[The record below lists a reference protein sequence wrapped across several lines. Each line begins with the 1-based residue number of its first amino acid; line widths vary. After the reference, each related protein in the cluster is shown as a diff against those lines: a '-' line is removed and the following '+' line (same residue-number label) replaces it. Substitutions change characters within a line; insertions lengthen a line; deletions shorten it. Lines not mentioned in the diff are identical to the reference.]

1 MPPRLTAAPATSGRA
16 PPPGTRRRLSL
27 HARLWLLVAA
37 VAVPLLG
44 LGSEAIWAGYQSART
59 RAGNELVDEAR
70 TRALALDG
78 MFAATRAVLVTLA
91 NAPSLAAGDST
102 DFAQRLRAA
111 SAALPG
117 HPPLAL
123 WSADATLLASS
134 ADGSAAGNKALAGNE
149 KLATLVRRTAAS
161 GREEISP
168 LPPAANAPFWHT
180 AMALPLSAGRSGE
193 NPGRVLTASLG
204 SGLGAALPRRQAD
217 APGEDIVAA
226 IIAPDGT
233 LVART
238 PGRESASGKAAP
250 LLAHPALLEHLRREP
265 FGLIVDAAT
274 RAGVPGVRAF
284 ARAPQSGFAVTLV
297 VPQARF
303 EGPLRAALARL
314 LGFGSVLLLGG
325 LAAAYLLAR
334 GIVRAVGRVT
344 RVAAEG
350 GDTGLPELDRLATI
364 LSREE
369 AARRQA
375 QAAQEAEHG
384 ELIDVLGSI
393 GDAFYAIDSGWHV
406 AFANRRALELFDR
419 SEADLL
425 GRPLLAALPEL
436 QGSLNIARYREV
448 MTDGTSRAF
457 RALSPVMGRWTD
469 YTVYPRRGGGVAIYL
484 RDISAQV
491 AAEQALRGSE
501 ARLRLAQRIGG
512 VGSFE
517 WTPDSGRIAISEEFA
532 ALHGLPPG
540 RTTLERDDLIELVH
554 SRDRDGFEADLQRVL
569 HAGPTFDLGY
579 RIVRAADGETR
590 WMVGRG
596 EVFRSETG
604 AVTRVVGVVQDVS
617 ETREAQRHQDEALA
631 VLNSLLDNA
640 PIGLAFFDRAHRA
653 ARLNGAVARLAG
665 RPVEALLGRP
675 PGELLGDPSDRLEH
689 VVEAVFRSGAPISDI
704 ELTASV
710 DGQARLWLA
719 GFYPV
724 PDPDGGVLWVGA
736 VVADITERRRDQQ
749 QLHRLNETLEARVK
763 SEVAAREDAQN
774 RLAHA
779 ERMQALGQLAGGMAH
794 DFNNVLQAVS
804 GCAALIGRRPDKPEN
819 VQRLARRIIDAAERG
834 GATTRRLLAFARRD
848 ELRAE
853 AIAPAALLGGLR
865 EMIAPVLGS
874 AMRLEVVCEDG
885 LPPVLAD
892 RGQLET
898 VLVNLAVNARDA
910 MPEGGRLEVSAR
922 REDVAPREEH
932 PAALKPGP
940 YLRLAVADSGRG
952 MDAATLARATEP
964 FFTTKAK
971 GKGTGLGLA
980 MARGFAEQSGGGLML
995 ESAPGQGTT
1004 VTLWLP
1010 TGSAFPAPA
1019 RAPTPT
1025 AASARRILL
1034 VDDDRLV
1041 RETVAAQL
1049 GDAGYTVSSAAG
1061 GEAALDMLKGDAA
1074 PDLLLTDFSMPGMN
1088 GLALIRAARLRRP
1101 GLPALLL
1108 TGYAGEAEELAA
1120 GLPERFALLRK
1131 PAGQNELVARIEA
1144 LLGT

>member
-1 MPPRLTAAPATSGRA
+1 MSSRPTAAPASSGRA
-16 PPPGTRRRLSL
+16 PPGTGGRLSL
-27 HARLWLLVAA
+27 RVRLWLLVAA

-44 LGSEAIWAGYQSART
+44 LGSEAIWSGYQTARI
-59 RAGNELVDEAR
+59 RAGDELVDEAR
-70 TRALALDG
+70 ARALALDG
-78 MFAATRAVLVTLA
+78 TLAATQAVLVTLA
-91 NAPSLAAGDST
+91 HAPSLAAGDSAG
-102 DFAQRLRAA
+102 FAQRLRAA
-111 SAALPG
+111 SAALPD
-117 HPPLAL
+117 HSPLAL
-123 WSADATLLASS
+123 WSADATLLATS
-134 ADGSAAGNKALAGNE
+134 ADGSTASGEATAVDAGLAA
-149 KLATLVRRTAAS
+149 LVRRAAAS
-161 GREEISP
+161 GNLEIAP
-168 LPPAANAPFWHT
+168 LPPAPHAPLWHA
-180 AMALPLSAGRSGE
+180 AMALPLSMGPPSVGNMPAGSS
-193 NPGRVLTASLG
+193 RVLTADLG
-204 SGLGAALPRRQAD
+204 TGLLAALPHHQTG
-217 APGEDIVAA
+217 APDEDVVAA

-238 PGRESASGKAAP
+238 PSGVTAP
-250 LLAHPALLEHLRREP
+250 QPAHPDLIARLRREP
-265 FGLIVDAAT
+265 FGLILDAAT
-274 RAGVPGVRAF
+274 HEGVPGVRAF

-297 VPQARF
+297 VPQTRL

-325 LAAAYLLAR
+325 LAAAYQLAR

-350 GDTGLPELDRLATI
+350 GGTGLPELDRLAAA
-364 LSREE
+364 LAHEE
-369 AARRQA
+369 AARHQA
-375 QAAQEAEHG
+375 QAAQEAVHD
-384 ELIDVLGSI
+384 ELTDVLGSI
-393 GDAFYAIDSGWHV
+393 GDAFYAIDAGWNLV
-406 AFANRRALELFDR
+406 FANRRALELFGR

-425 GRPLLAALPEL
+425 GKPLLAALPEL
-436 QGSLNIARYREV
+436 RGSLNVARYREV
-448 MTDGTSRAF
+448 MADGTTRTF
-457 RALSPVMGRWTD
+457 RVRSPVMGRWAD
-469 YTVYPRRGGGVAIYL
+469 YTVYPRRDGGVAVYL

-501 ARLRLAQRIGG
+501 ARLRLAQHIGG

-517 WTPDSGRIAISEEFA
+517 WTPGTGRIAISEEFA

-540 RTTLERDDLIELVH
+540 RTTLERGDLVDLVH
-554 SRDRDGFEADLQRVL
+554 PRDRDSFEADLQRML
-569 HAGPTFDLGY
+569 HAGPTFEHGY

-617 ETREAQRHQDEALA
+617 DTREAQRRQDEALA

-704 ELTASV
+704 ELSASV
-710 DGQARLWLA
+710 GGQPRLWLA

-724 PDPDGGVLWVGA
+724 PDPAGGVLWVGA

-749 QLHRLNETLEARVK
+749 QLRRLNETLEARVK

-819 VQRLARRIIDAAERG
+819 VQRLARRIVDAAERG

-874 AMRLEVVCEDG
+874 AMRLEVVCADG

-910 MPEGGRLEVSAR
+910 MPEGGRLEVSACQ
-922 REDVAPREEH
+922 EVVAPREEH

-940 YLRLAVADSGRG
+940 YLRLAVADSGQG

-980 MARGFAEQSGGGLML
+980 MARGFAEQSGGGLAI

-1010 TGSAFPAPA
+1010 AGDALPAQA
-1019 RAPTPT
+1019 RAPAATV
-1025 AASARRILL
+1025 ASARHILL
-1034 VDDDRLV
+1034 VDDDGLV

-1049 GDAGYTVSSAAG
+1049 GDAGYTVATASG
-1061 GEAALDMLKGDAA
+1061 GEAALEMLGGQA
-1074 PDLLLTDFSMPGMN
+1074 PPELLLTDFSMPGMN

-1101 GLPALLL
+1101 GLPAILL

-1131 PAGQNELVARIEA
+1131 PTSQAELVARIEA
-1144 LLGT
+1144 LLGE